1 MYRTSLQNGSP
12 VVILKSIERIELQN
26 STSIPS
32 GVSDSINNPDREFRV
47 GDKVWCVAHGQGTV
61 MDVRKDFTMSVR
73 VVFDI
78 GGAFRYY
85 HPEGLMVQGG
95 PRCLF
100 FSLPEVKGDTVRPY
114 PSKIVGKLVEIEV
127 RGTSSIKA
135 VVLREDHDTITYR
148 PYMNQT
154 NYADYADYGISKKN
168 IVGIWILSDQYISY
182 KE

>member
-1 MYRTSLQNGSP
+1 MQNNTG
-12 VVILKSIERIELQN
+12 
-26 STSIPS
+26 IPS
-32 GVSDSINNPDREFRV
+32 GVSDSINNPDREFKV
-47 GDKVWCVAHGQGTV
+47 GDKVWCVAHGEGSV
-61 MDVRKDFTMSVR
+61 VNVHKNNKLVR
-73 VVFDI
+73 VEFKVEA
-78 GGAFRYY
+78 GWRCYSL
-85 HPEGLMVQGG
+85 EGSMVKGG

>member
-1 MYRTSLQNGSP
+1 M
-12 VVILKSIERIELQN
+12 QN
-26 STSIPS
+26 STGIPS

-47 GDKVWCVAHGQGTV
+47 GDRVWCVAHGEGEVVRIQ
-61 MDVRKDFTMSVR
+61 MDSEMPVR
-73 VVFDI
+73 VQTHAI
-78 GGAFRYY
+78 GLRSYFPG
-85 HPEGLMVQGG
+85 GSMVQGG

>member
-1 MYRTSLQNGSP
+1 M
-12 VVILKSIERIELQN
+12 QN

-32 GVSDSINNPDREFRV
+32 GVSDSINNPDRIFKR
-47 GDKVWCVAHGQGTV
+47 GDRVWCVAHGEGIV
-61 MDVRKDFTMSVR
+61 VNVLPDSGMSVR
-73 VVFDI
+73 VEFHSDQHW
-78 GGAFRYY
+78 RYY
-85 HPEGLMVQGG
+85 HPEGSMVQGG

-127 RGTSSIKA
+127 RGKPPITV

-168 IVGIWILSDQYISY
+168 IVGNWILSDQYISY

>member
-1 MYRTSLQNGSP
+1 M
-12 VVILKSIERIELQN
+12 QN

-32 GVSDSINNPDREFRV
+32 GVYDSINNPDREFKV
-47 GDKVWCVAHGQGTV
+47 GDKVWCVAHGEGEVVRIQ
-61 MDVRKDFTMSVR
+61 MDSKMPVR
-73 VVFDI
+73 VQFNVEAGWRCYFP
-78 GGAFRYY
+78 GGS
-85 HPEGLMVQGG
+85 MVEGG

-100 FSLPEVKGDTVRPY
+100 FSLPEVKGDIVRPY

-148 PYMNQT
+148 PYTNQT
-154 NYADYADYGISKKN
+154 NYADYSIAKKN

>member
-1 MYRTSLQNGSP
+1 M
-12 VVILKSIERIELQN
+12 QN

-32 GVSDSINNPDREFRV
+32 GVSDSINNPDRSFKR
-47 GDKVWCVAHGQGTV
+47 GDRVWCVAHGEGIV
-61 MDVRKDFTMSVR
+61 VNVLPDSAMPVR
-73 VVFDI
+73 VEFHSDQHW
-78 GGAFRYY
+78 RYY
-85 HPEGLMVQGG
+85 HPEGSMVQGG